1 MQKNIITE
9 VKTVE
14 IEKVQEES
22 LKCYSSPVLTE
33 LGIMQKLTLG
43 GTPGVD
49 DSGAEFSENWP
60 E

>member
-43 GTPGVD
+43 GTPGIN
-49 DSGAEFSENWP
+49 DSGAPSSQNMP
-60 E
+60 D